1 MEKLMRKIGKR
12 SVRKSGTITLKSVA
26 EYVGLTSGT
35 VSLVLN
41 RAPQSSSIPQPTQDR
56 IFAAARKLNYQ
67 PNPFARALRV
77 GPSAT
82 VSRNAE
88 GLANTTGA
96 LMFVGAENFLRAI
109 QAIQQ
114 AGLRVPGDVSVVG
127 VDQMP
132 QAFGGPAV

>member
-1 MEKLMRKIGKR
+1 MRKIGKR
-12 SVRKSGTITLKSVA
+12 SLRKPETVTLKSVA

-82 VSRNAE
+82 MVRNAE

-114 AGLRVPGDVSVVG
+114 AGLRVPGDVAVVG

>member
-1 MEKLMRKIGKR
+1 MRKIGKR
-12 SVRKSGTITLKSVA
+12 SLRKPETVTLKSVA

-82 VSRNAE
+82 MIRNAE

>member
-1 MEKLMRKIGKR
+1 MRKIGKR
-12 SVRKSGTITLKSVA
+12 SVRKPETVTLKSVA

-82 VSRNAE
+82 MVRNAE

>member
-1 MEKLMRKIGKR
+1 MRKVAKR
-12 SVRKSGTITLKSVA
+12 SVRKSGTVTLKSVA
-26 EYVGLTSGT
+26 DYVGLTSGT

-41 RAPQSSSIPQPTQDR
+41 RAPQSSSIPQTTQDR

-77 GPSAT
+77 GPTA
-82 VSRNAE
+82 NAD
-88 GLANTTGA
+88 GLGSSTGA
-96 LMFVGAENFLRAI
+96 LMFVGAENYLRAI

-127 VDQMP
+127 VDHLP

>member
-1 MEKLMRKIGKR
+1 MGKIGKP
-12 SVRKSGTITLKSVA
+12 SVRKSGAVTLKSVA
-26 EYVGLTSGT
+26 DYVGLTSGT

-77 GPSAT
+77 GPGA
-82 VSRNAE
+82 NAV
-88 GLANTTGA
+88 GLGNSGA
-96 LMFVGAENFLRAI
+96 LMFVTAENYLRAI

-127 VDQMP
+127 VDHLP
-132 QAFGGPAV
+132 QALGGPAPVV

>member
-1 MEKLMRKIGKR
+1 MRKIGKH
-12 SVRKSGTITLKSVA
+12 SVRKSGAVTLKSVA
-26 EYVGLTSGT
+26 DYVGLTSGT

-67 PNPFARALRV
+67 PNPFARALRIGPGANAV
-77 GPSAT
+77 GLGNS
-82 VSRNAE
+82 
-88 GLANTTGA
+88 TGA
-96 LMFVGAENFLRAI
+96 LMFVAAENYLRAI

-127 VDQMP
+127 VDQLP
-132 QAFGGPAV
+132 QALGGPAPVV

>member
-1 MEKLMRKIGKR
+1 MRKIGKR
-12 SVRKSGTITLKSVA
+12 SLRKPETVTLKSVA

-82 VSRNAE
+82 MVRNAE

>member
-12 SVRKSGTITLKSVA
+12 LVRKSGTVTLKSVA

-77 GPSAT
+77 GPGAQT
-82 VSRNAE
+82 DGLGNA
-88 GLANTTGA
+88 TGA

-114 AGLRVPGDVSVVG
+114 AGLRVPGDVSVLG
-127 VDQMP
+127 MNQLP
-132 QAFGGPAV
+132 QAFGGPGPVV

>member
-1 MEKLMRKIGKR
+1 MRKIGKR
-12 SVRKSGTITLKSVA
+12 SLRKPETVTLKSVA

-77 GPSAT
+77 GPNAT
-82 VSRNAE
+82 MVRNAE